1 MAANDDGAKSFV
13 AYYSWW
19 EVIGRLDEH
28 QQAQVLQ
35 AMFATGGVCEKPE
48 LDFVAEIAFIPIERE
63 IQANLEK
70 WEETREK
77 RREAGRKGGRASR
90 KNSNNEEQANQA
102 NAYFAKQ
109 NEAKVS
115 NAKQSQANQA
125 IDIDR
130 DIDRDIDIDIDID
143 RDIDRDIDKKEMSPT
158 KVDDRAID
166 DEKANERAKKAQ
178 ETIKAKEHFEKLWAL
193 YPAKKG
199 KNLISDKRKREL
211 LSVSIEEMERFIN
224 RYKRDIEADHNNGF
238 ARQWLN
244 GSTWFNGRWQDYTD
258 ENYQP
263 TPKVKTVGKG
273 KDYRYVSEEKTRDFS
288 YLEE

>member
-1 MAANDDGAKSFV
+1 MTAKNDGAKSFV
-13 AYYSWW
+13 SYYSWW

-28 QQAQVLQ
+28 QQAQILQ

-109 NEAKVS
+109 NEANVS
-115 NAKQSQANQA
+115 NDKQSQANQA
-125 IDIDR
+125 I

-143 RDIDRDIDKKEMSPT
+143 RDIDRDIDIDRDKKEMSPT
-158 KVDDRAID
+158 KVDDRA
-166 DEKANERAKKAQ
+166 KKAK

-199 KNLISDKRKREL
+199 KNLISDKRKRDL
-211 LSVSIEEMERFIN
+211 LSVSVEEMERFIN

-238 ARQWLN
+238 NRQWLN

-258 ENYQP
+258 DNYQP

>member
-1 MAANDDGAKSFV
+1 MSAKNDGAKSFV

-70 WEETREK
+70 WEETRRRKSEGGKKARAKEK
-77 RREAGRKGGRASR
+77 AAKAKGDENTS
-90 KNSNNEEQANQA
+90 SNINID
-102 NAYFAKQ
+102 KDTSS
-109 NEAKVS
+109 KLKSDDDTSS
-115 NAKQSQANQA
+115 NLT
-125 IDIDR
+125 
-130 DIDRDIDIDIDID
+130 IDIDID
-143 RDIDRDIDKKEMSPT
+143 RDIDRDIDTDIDVVNIKEMSPT
-158 KVDDRAID
+158 KVDDRALD
-166 DEKANERAKKAQ
+166 GEKAKERAKKAQ
-178 ETIKAKEHFEKLWAL
+178 ETIKAKEHFEELWAL

-199 KNLISDKRKREL
+199 KNLISDKRKRDL
-211 LSVSIEEMERFIN
+211 LSISVDEMQCFIN
-224 RYKRDIEADHNNGF
+224 RYKRDIELDHNNGF

-263 TPKVKTVGKG
+263 APTVTVSKG
-273 KDYRYVSEEKTRDFS
+273 GARYRSVEGFRDFS
-288 YLEE
+288 DLEE